1 MSQHKHICAA
11 MSGGVDSSVVA
22 ALLLDAGHAVTGA
35 TMVLHEENMVENT
48 DISDARAVCDRLG
61 IPHRVYDMRAAFRHA
76 VMDYFAA
83 TYEAGETPNPCV
95 VCNRE
100 IKFGTL
106 LDAALADGAD
116 ALATGH
122 FARIGYDAGSG
133 RHLILRAKDTAKDQ
147 SYVLWQLSQT
157 ALAHV
162 VLPLG
167 ELSKA
172 EVRGIADAAGFVTAH
187 KSDSQDICFVPDGDY
202 AAFLHRYTGRTP
214 QPGDFVGLDG
224 RVLGQHRGILH
235 YTVGQRKGLG
245 ISHSAPLFVLDKDPA
260 TRRVTLT
267 EGEGLF
273 RREVPLRGLNL
284 IALDTL
290 PTSLRC
296 EAKLRYG
303 HKAAPACLYP
313 TGEGAALLVFDRPQ
327 RAPAPGQSAVFYDGD
342 VLIGGGIIARGGVS

>member
-22 ALLLDAGHAVTGA
+22 ALLLDAGHAVTGT

-100 IKFGTL
+100 IKFGAL

-122 FARIGYDAGSG
+122 FARIGYDAGSD

-147 SYVLWQLSQT
+147 SYVLWQLSQA

-202 AAFLHRYTGRTP
+202 MNFLRSFTGKEYACGAYLDMDGKVVGTHKGAVAYT
-214 QPGDFVGLDG
+214 
-224 RVLGQHRGILH
+224 I
-235 YTVGQRKGLG
+235 GQRKGLG
-245 ISHSAPLFVLDKDPA
+245 LAMGAPVYVCSKDMAANTVTVGPNEALFSAVLEATDWNWLSPTPTEPLRCMAKARSRMTEQPA
-260 TRRVTLT
+260 TVYPMENGIFRV
-267 EGEGLF
+267 
-273 RREVPLRGLNL
+273 
-284 IALDTL
+284 
-290 PTSLRC
+290 
-296 EAKLRYG
+296 
-303 HKAAPACLYP
+303 
-313 TGEGAALLVFDRPQ
+313 VFDEPQ
-327 RAPAPGQSAVFYDGD
+327 RAITPGQAV
-342 VLIGGGIIARGGVS
+342 VLYNDDIVLGGGTITNAI